1 MYGKLRA
8 KGNGAVMLYHDGRDK
23 TMVSLDTD
31 EVGTIVGIEINNVS
45 KIMQNLIP
53 KITNEPKLCKINRT
67 LERVYTLEAARVR
80 FDCRH
85 YEKMSDE
92 EIQKNLIPTEVFRQ

>member
-1 MYGKLRA
+1 MYGKPRV
-8 KGNGAVMLYHDGRDK
+8 KGQLGAVMLYHDGRDK

-45 KIMQNLIP
+45 KIMQKFNT

-67 LERVYTLEAARVR
+67 LRESIRWKQHE
-80 FDCRH
+80 
-85 YEKMSDE
+85 
-92 EIQKNLIPTEVFRQ
+92 LI